1 MKSVSLFTEKSWEIR
16 YVFLIFIMLF
26 GFTGCDWWDN
36 LIKDSTKMAVQI
48 SPQVLRQGDT
58 ADVDATLTKGPPN
71 NTPIPNHRSIKF
83 DLDVT
88 TAGGLDTMTKATDSQ
103 GVAKVVFTA
112 GKVEVDTP
120 VTITATSKNGSGAS
134 HNETLTVK
142 PPIIFGD
149 FGGDDSGIS
158 ISSADVTITPSVE
171 EPETNEYHFT
181 YIVSSS
187 ATPVTAI
194 DHLVLTFAVPM
205 ESVTAS
211 PTTVRDLGNN
221 TYSVGVVLN
230 NPVTITAIC
239 KDCKTGGKTN
249 FLIFD
254 NPLPTTPADPTPKL
268 IRKDVIGPTDN

>member
-1 MKSVSLFTEKSWEIR
+1 MRRVSLFTEKSWEIR
-16 YVFLIFIMLF
+16 YAFLIFIMLF
-26 GFTGCDWWDN
+26 GFTGCDWFDN
-36 LIKDSTKMAVQI
+36 LFKDPTKVTVQI
-48 SPQVLRQGDT
+48 SPQELHQGDT
-58 ADVDATLTKGPPN
+58 ANVDATLTKGPPN

-88 TAGGLDTMTKATDSQ
+88 TAGGLNTMTKATDTQ

-112 GKVEVDTP
+112 GKVDVDTP
-120 VTITATSKNGSGAS
+120 VTITATSRNGSGS
-134 HNETLTVK
+134 SQNGILTVK

-149 FGGDDSGIS
+149 FGGDGPGIS
-158 ISSADVTITPSVE
+158 ISNADVTITPSVK

-187 ATPVTAI
+187 ATPNTAI

-211 PTTVRDLGNN
+211 ATVINRGNN
-221 TYSVGVVLN
+221 IYSIGVVLN

-239 KDCKTGGKTN
+239 KDCKTGGTTD

-254 NPLPTTPADPTPKL
+254 NPLPTTPTDPTPKL
-268 IRKDVIGPTDN
+268 IRKNVIGPTHN